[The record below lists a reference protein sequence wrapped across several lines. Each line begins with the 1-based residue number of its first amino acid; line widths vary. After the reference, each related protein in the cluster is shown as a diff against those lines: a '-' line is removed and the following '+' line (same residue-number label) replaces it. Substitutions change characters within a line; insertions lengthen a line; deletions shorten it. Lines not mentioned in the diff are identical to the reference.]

1 MNLKILNKIC
11 DLQFLL
17 VQIFKFDAFLSILL
31 MNDIIPSILA
41 SKKSKRLWLIRL
53 FSSTFKNGF
62 EQKCTYFVNSTLMID
77 MAGHLVGKRTAIQ
90 ICNIYVVWSWRFF
103 MELDEKKENLQ
114 NSVRDAYFFLKNFYC
129 DLQAVIH
136 HYVKNHASVC
146 Y

>member
-53 FSSTFKNGF
+53 FSSTFENGF

-77 MAGHLVGKRTAIQ
+77 MAGHLAGKRTAIQ
-90 ICNIYVVWSWRFF
+90 ICNIYVVWSWCFF
-103 MELDEKKENLQ
+103 YGVGREKRELTKFRSGCIFFF
-114 NSVRDAYFFLKNFYC
+114 NSI
-129 DLQAVIH
+129 VIFKQW
-136 HYVKNHASVC
+136 YTTM
-146 Y
+146 